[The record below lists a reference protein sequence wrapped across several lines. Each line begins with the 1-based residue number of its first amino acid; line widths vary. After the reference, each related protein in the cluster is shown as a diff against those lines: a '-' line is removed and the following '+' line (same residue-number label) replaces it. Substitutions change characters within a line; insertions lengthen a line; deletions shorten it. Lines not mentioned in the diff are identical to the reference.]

1 MPNPERGLAR
11 GGFVAIFSVG
21 LVMDRFQSLLLKKV
35 LDTHGWVLEE
45 AVGTPSK
52 VDAPAIGN
60 VVTPEKAENPMGI
73 PPPVTSS
80 EKHTP
85 WLKRKEQPPRPATAF
100 FDFAKHVA
108 FFNGSGGVRAESS
121 DLFSARPEIGNKS
134 PMMARFLIEGQSI
147 SMHVAGIWAG
157 ALEIGNLPAAPVV
170 RIWKPKA
177 KRIQQSW
184 DDPRRPHLIL
194 SVPPALVVRSRV

>member
-1 MPNPERGLAR
+1 M
-11 GGFVAIFSVG
+11 V
-21 LVMDRFQSLLLKKV
+21 
-35 LDTHGWVLEE
+35 E
-45 AVGTPSK
+45 AQ
-52 VDAPAIGN
+52 
-60 VVTPEKAENPMGI
+60 
-73 PPPVTSS
+73 
-80 EKHTP
+80 
-85 WLKRKEQPPRPATAF
+85 EQPPRPATAF

-121 DLFSARPEIGNKS
+121 DFFTARPEMGSKS
-134 PMMARFLIEGQSI
+134 PMMARFLIEGQSV

-157 ALEIGNLPAAPVV
+157 ALEIGNPLAAPVV